1 MAGVTAAI
9 NHLAWIGR
17 EFGDPADHAP
27 LNGRRGEIRAGL
39 KSITRYETGLVRQ
52 LLDGLE
58 RIGGVQVRG
67 ITDRSRLQERTSF
80 TMDFASPD
88 QAAEHLAGD
97 GIQVWS
103 GDFYAPNAIDALG
116 LTEQGGVLRTGLM
129 SYNTADE
136 VKRLLTSLT
145 QLAAKKP
152 AAARA

>member
-1 MAGVTAAI
+1 MATKFADPDESERAQRFGVKPSFLAERSFATGFAGCSNWVTCAGIGIGVTVT
-9 NHLAWIGR
+9 
-17 EFGDPADHAP
+17 PASVPEA
-27 LNGRRGEIRAGL
+27 
-39 KSITRYETGLVRQ
+39 S
-52 LLDGLE
+52 
-58 RIGGVQVRG
+58 
-67 ITDRSRLQERTSF
+67 

-129 SYNTADE
+129 SYNTTDE